1 MPCGPLR
8 AGGRAPGAPG
18 RDGSGQGP
26 TCLDGVWASW
36 MWEAFQGIR
45 WTDQWQATP
54 HWSTLPALRICRLA
68 LGSRMPA
75 VRMSR
80 AALVLVHWMDAE
92 AEGPRMDAS
101 REAAAGD
108 GGEEAAVMEARR
120 L

>member
-1 MPCGPLR
+1 
-8 AGGRAPGAPG
+8 
-18 RDGSGQGP
+18 
-26 TCLDGVWASW
+26 
-36 MWEAFQGIR
+36 
-45 WTDQWQATP
+45 
-54 HWSTLPALRICRLA
+54 
-68 LGSRMPA
+68 
-75 VRMSR
+75 MSR